1 MLKYNSLIP
10 KIPKERLRQAFSPY
24 KNIIGEVNLGSY
36 KNILSNKLGSYK
48 DFLANYWAGSE
59 KPEKKREKI
68 SEEELKLYDKYKK
81 ITGEIKINSL
91 SKKFGNHEILNN
103 INLSIPKGKIIG
115 LVGVSGSGKTTL
127 LKLIVGFYKPSKG
140 NIVFNGKD
148 TLKYNREIRR
158 SFGFGAQENCF
169 YDKLNVDENI
179 RYFGKLYGLTDD
191 YINYKVDDI
200 LDLVD
205 LKESRKVLANELSTG
220 MRRRLDIACSLI
232 HDPSV
237 LILDEPTEDL
247 DPKLRKGMLHLI
259 RKINK
264 EGKTVIMT
272 SHLLGEIEQ
281 ICDVVGIISEGKLIK
296 IGSPEELKR
305 QYSKDFE
312 IHLETQSKNYKAL
325 LRGLKYSK
333 MTSNGK
339 RAVLYVS
346 NGEKIVK
353 EIVVRV
359 KRKKDKIVNLRLS
372 RPSLSEAFEAFTKNI
387 KHK

>member
-10 KIPKERLRQAFSPY
+10 KIPKERLKQAFSPY
-24 KNIIGEVNLGSY
+24 KKFIGEINIGSY
-36 KNILSNKLGSYK
+36 KNILSNKLGSYT
-48 DFLANYWAGSE
+48 DFLAKFKSKSE
-59 KPEKKREKI
+59 KPAKKMEKI

-81 ITGEIKINSL
+81 VTGEIKINSL

-140 NIVFNGKD
+140 NIIFNGKD
-148 TLKYNREIRR
+148 TLKYNKEIRR

-169 YDKLNVDENI
+169 YDKLNVEENI
-179 RYFGKLYGLTDD
+179 KYFGRLYGLTND
-191 YINYKVDDI
+191 YIQYKIEDI
-200 LDLVD
+200 LNLVE
-205 LKESRKVLANELSTG
+205 LNEARKTLANELSTG
-220 MRRRLDIACSLI
+220 MRRRLDIACALI

-247 DPKLRKGMLHLI
+247 DPHLRKGMLHLI

-272 SHLLGEIEQ
+272 SHLLGEIEG
-281 ICDVVGIISEGKLIK
+281 ICDTVGIIFEGKLIK
-296 IGSPEELKR
+296 LGSPEELKK
-305 QYSKDFE
+305 QYSNDFE
-312 IHLETQSKNYKAL
+312 IHLETQSKNYKSL
-325 LRGLKYSK
+325 LKGLKYNK
-333 MTSNGK
+333 MSSNEK
-339 RAVLYVS
+339 KAVLYVS
-346 NGEKIVK
+346 NGEKTVK
-353 EIVVRV
+353 EIIGRV
-359 KRKKDKIVNLRLS
+359 NRKKDKVVNLKLS
-372 RPSLSEAFEAFTKNI
+372 RPSLSEAFEAFTKNV